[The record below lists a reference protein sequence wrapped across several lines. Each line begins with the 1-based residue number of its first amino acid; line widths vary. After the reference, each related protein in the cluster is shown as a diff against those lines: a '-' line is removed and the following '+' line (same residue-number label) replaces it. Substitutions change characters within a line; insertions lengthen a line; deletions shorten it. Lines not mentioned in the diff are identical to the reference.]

1 MTNSITVII
10 FGFTG
15 DLAKRKLIPALY
27 ALFCEEKIPHF
38 TLIGVGLEEKSTQDI
53 LNNALPFVD
62 TFSEHTWNLF
72 CARTFYTQH
81 NILKSQDAQSFAS
94 FVKSKEDTTI
104 SINRLVY
111 MAVGAQLFE
120 PLTVQLVL
128 SGILEKRNTK
138 NDFWHRIVYEKPF
151 GTDRISAHAIN
162 LALSGLLYEEQIFRI
177 DHYLTKELVSNI
189 SLIRFTNCIF
199 EPLWNNKYIE
209 QVHIIL
215 NETIDIE
222 NRGYYYDQFGALKD
236 VVQNH
241 MLQMLALIAM
251 EAPESLLGDAI
262 RNKRAALLEQ
272 VYFVDGIRGQYAGY
286 LNENGVTQ
294 NSQTETYALLE
305 LAIKNNRWEG
315 VPFFFSTGKALASKE
330 VAIHV
335 FFKPVDCLLEEKCSI
350 IGPTMEPNVLT
361 FKIAPEEFF
370 SLQLNVKKPGTADM
384 VMPVLMNLSHDCF
397 FALRQ
402 SHAYEVLIEE
412 VIKGEQASSVRFDE
426 IESAWRIIDQI
437 EQKNIPLSVYQKG
450 SNGPDTRIPFMKNH
464 KMRLLS

>member
-1 MTNSITVII
+1 MTNAITVII

-27 ALFCEEKIPHF
+27 ALFCDNKIPFF
-38 TLIGVGLEEKSTQDI
+38 TLIGVGLEEKNTQDI
-53 LNNALPFVD
+53 LDGALPFID
-62 TFSEHTWNLF
+62 ISCEQNWNLF
-72 CARTFYTQH
+72 CARTFYTHH
-81 NILKSQDAQSFAS
+81 NILENYQTATSFAS
-94 FVKSKEDTTI
+94 FIQSKEDTTVKT
-104 SINRLVY
+104 NRLVY

-128 SGILEKRNTK
+128 SGILEKKNTK
-138 NDFWHRIVYEKPF
+138 NNWHRIVYEKPF
-151 GTDRISAHAIN
+151 GTDKISAHAIN
-162 LALSGLLYEEQIFRI
+162 LALSGLLHEEQIFRI

-209 QVHIIL
+209 QVQIIL

-241 MLQMLALIAM
+241 MLQMLALITM

-262 RNKRAALLEQ
+262 RNQRAALLDQ
-272 VYFVDGIRGQYAGY
+272 VTFVTGIRGQYEGY
-286 LNENGVTQ
+286 LLEDGVTP

-335 FFKPVDCLLEEKCSI
+335 VFKPVDCLLEEKCSI

-370 SLQLNVKKPGTADM
+370 SLQLNVKKPGTPDM

-397 FALRQ
+397 FALRK
-402 SHAYEVLIEE
+402 SHAYEILIEE

-426 IESAWRIIDQI
+426 IESAWRVIDQI
-437 EQKNIPLSVYQKG
+437 EQKNIPLWIYPKG
-450 SNGPDTRIPFMKNH
+450 SDGPDARISFMQNR

>member
-15 DLAKRKLIPALY
+15 DLTKRKLIPALY
-27 ALFCEEKIPHF
+27 ALFCDNKIPFF
-38 TLIGVGLEEKSTQDI
+38 TLIGVGLEEKNTQDI
-53 LNNALPFVD
+53 LDGALPFID

-72 CARTFYTQH
+72 CARTFYTKH
-81 NILKSQDAQSFAS
+81 NILKNQDAQSFAS
-94 FVKSKEDTTI
+94 FIKSKEDATT
-104 SINRLVY
+104 STNRLVY

-120 PLTVQLVL
+120 PLTVQLVV

-151 GTDRISAHAIN
+151 GTDRASAHAIN

-209 QVHIIL
+209 QIHIIL

-241 MLQMLALIAM
+241 MLQMLALITM

-286 LNENGVTQ
+286 LNENGVMQ

-384 VMPVLMNLSHDCF
+384 VMPVRMNLSHDCF

-450 SNGPDTRIPFMKNH
+450 SDGPDIRIPFIKKH